1 MMRAMHRGGAY
12 HAGMR
17 LLALLACMLLAACA
31 STPRG
36 DNADDADAI
45 FIVVRHAEK
54 VDASRDPDLSARGH
68 ARAQALAARL
78 GDAKLVALYATE
90 FKRTGQT
97 IAAVAARHHLPVT
110 LYAAGDAASAFA
122 ARLRA
127 AHPTGSVLIAGH
139 SNTVPGIVAALC
151 QCEAAEM
158 PDHEYDRLS
167 IVRIT
172 PGQPPVLHVSRYGEA
187 STRP

>member
-1 MMRAMHRGGAY
+1 MMRAMHRSGAY

-31 STPRG
+31 STPR
-36 DNADDADAI
+36 ADDAGTS

-97 IAAVAARHHLPVT
+97 IAAVAATHDLPVT
-110 LYAAGDAASAFA
+110 PYAADEAASTLA

-127 AHPTGSVLIAGH
+127 AHPSGTVLIAGH
-139 SNTVPGIVAALC
+139 SDTVPGIVAALC
-151 QCEAAEM
+151 ECEAAEM

-172 PGQPPVLHVSRYGEA
+172 PGQPPALDVSRYGEA
-187 STRP
+187 SVHP

>member
-31 STPRG
+31 STPRA
-36 DNADDADAI
+36 DDADDADAT

-78 GDAKLVALYATE
+78 GDAELVALYATE

-97 IAAVAARHHLPVT
+97 IAAVAATHDLPVT
-110 LYAAGDAASAFA
+110 PYAADEAASTFA

-127 AHPTGSVLIAGH
+127 AHPSGTVLIAGH
-139 SNTVPGIVAALC
+139 SDTVPGIVTALC
-151 QCEAAEM
+151 ECEAAEM

-172 PGQPPVLHVSRYGEA
+172 PGQPPALDVSRYGEA
-187 STRP
+187 SVHP

>member
-1 MMRAMHRGGAY
+1 MMRAMHRSGAY

-17 LLALLACMLLAACA
+17 LLALLACMLLAACT
-31 STPRG
+31 SVPRT
-36 DNADDADAI
+36 DDAGAT

-68 ARAQALAARL
+68 ARAQALAERL
-78 GDAKLVALYATE
+78 GDAELVALYATE

-97 IAAVAARHHLPVT
+97 IAAVAATHDLPVT
-110 LYAAGDAASAFA
+110 PYAADEAASTLA

-127 AHPTGSVLIAGH
+127 AHPSGTVLIAGH
-139 SNTVPGIVAALC
+139 SDTVPGIVAALC
-151 QCEAAEM
+151 ECEAAEM

-172 PGQPPVLHVSRYGEA
+172 PGQPPALDVSRYGEA
-187 STRP
+187 SVHP

>member
-1 MMRAMHRGGAY
+1 MMRAMHRSGAY

-31 STPRG
+31 STPR
-36 DNADDADAI
+36 ADDAGTS

-78 GDAKLVALYATE
+78 GDAELVALYATE

-97 IAAVAARHHLPVT
+97 IATVASTHQLLVT
-110 LYAAGDAASAFA
+110 PYAADEAASTFA

-127 AHPTGSVLIAGH
+127 AHPSGTVLIAGH
-139 SNTVPGIVAALC
+139 SNTVPGIVTALC
-151 QCEAAEM
+151 ECEAAEM

-172 PGQPPVLHVSRYGEA
+172 PGQPPALDVSRYGEA
-187 STRP
+187 SVHP